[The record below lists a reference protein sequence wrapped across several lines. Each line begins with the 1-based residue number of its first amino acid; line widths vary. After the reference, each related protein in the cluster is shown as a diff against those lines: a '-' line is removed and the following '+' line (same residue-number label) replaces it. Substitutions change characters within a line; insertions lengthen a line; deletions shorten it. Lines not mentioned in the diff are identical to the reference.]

1 MKALTYNR
9 YGPPEVVQV
18 SEVPRPDPQPDEI
31 LVRVHASA
39 VNTSD
44 WRIRASAF
52 PGIAALPARLIFGLF
67 RPRNQRLGSEFA
79 GVVETVGS
87 QVSKFSPDQRV
98 FGMTPKGGG
107 TAEFVAISEGDAIA
121 KIPEGLSFIEAAAL
135 PFGGLA
141 ALVFL
146 EQFALVRADQR
157 VLIVGASG
165 GVGTYAV
172 QIAKAGG
179 AHVTGVCGPDSQDFV
194 NGLGADHTINY
205 RATDLGDING
215 RFDLILDTV
224 GVVSPRMSRH
234 LLHPGGLFLPL
245 NIGLR
250 EVGAAL
256 LNPIRCRKIRLG
268 VNKNSEIDLERLVEL
283 VRAGRIRPAI
293 DSVFGMHHAAAAHDL
308 VERRHRKGAVI
319 LEVESV
325 KLA

>member
-18 SEVPRPDPQPDEI
+18 SEVPRPEPQPNEV
-31 LVRVHASA
+31 LVRVYASA

-44 WRIRASAF
+44 WRIRAAAF
-52 PGIAALPARLIFGLF
+52 PGITALPARLFFGLC

-79 GVVETVGS
+79 GVVKAVGND
-87 QVSKFSPDQRV
+87 VKGFVPGQRV
-98 FGMTPKGGG
+98 FGISSKGGA
-107 TAEFVAISEGDAIA
+107 TAEYVAISEGNAVTE
-121 KIPEGLSFIEAAAL
+121 IPEGLSFIEAAAL

-146 EQFALVRADQR
+146 EQFAQLRADQH

-165 GVGTYAV
+165 GVGGYAV
-172 QIAKAGG
+172 QIAKAGR
-179 AHVTGVCGPDSQDFV
+179 AFVTGVSGPDSLELV
-194 NGLGADHTINY
+194 KGLGADQTINY

-250 EVGAAL
+250 EVCAAL
-256 LNPIRCRKIRLG
+256 LNPIHSRKIRLG
-268 VNKNSEIDLERLVEL
+268 VNKNSAIDLERLLEL
-283 VRAGRIRPAI
+283 VRAGSLRPVI
-293 DSVFGMHHAAAAHDL
+293 DSVFGIHHAAAAHDL
-308 VERRHRKGAVI
+308 VERRHRKGAII
-319 LEVESV
+319 LKVESE